1 MYIYIYIYTAFIQ
14 HMINIVVGLCLGF
27 VVLFLLLYHIMLN
40 TTTNVPYIMH
50 FIDIRELYPSGDII
64 KKKVTFDLTQNE
76 ILLLH
81 SA

>member
-1 MYIYIYIYTAFIQ
+1 
-14 HMINIVVGLCLGF
+14 MINIVVGLGF
-27 VVLFLLLYHIMLN
+27 VVLFLFLYHIMLN
-40 TTTNVPYIMH
+40 TTTNVPNTMH

-64 KKKVTFDLTQNE
+64 KKKVTFDLTRNE

>member
-1 MYIYIYIYTAFIQ
+1 
-14 HMINIVVGLCLGF
+14 MINIVVGLCLCLGF
-27 VVLFLLLYHIMLN
+27 VVLFLFLYHIMLN
-40 TTTNVPYIMH
+40 TTTNVPNTMH

-64 KKKVTFDLTQNE
+64 KKKVTFDLTRNE